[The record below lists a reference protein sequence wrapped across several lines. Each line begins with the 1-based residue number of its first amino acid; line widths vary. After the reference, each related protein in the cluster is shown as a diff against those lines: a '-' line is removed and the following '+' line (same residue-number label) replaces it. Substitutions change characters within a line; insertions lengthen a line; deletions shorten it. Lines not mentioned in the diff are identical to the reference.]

1 MFARCVAA
9 LCFAAGLALG
19 DSHQEKAPKDFTQRV
34 QEYVKLR
41 AKVVKGPADLKAKE
55 DSDAIHARKLA
66 AREAIRNARPD
77 ARQGD
82 IFTPAA
88 QKHIARI
95 IKTEFKGKASEPVKD
110 TAKQGNPVHEG
121 KPFAPKVNHG
131 YPEDAPLSSVPPTL
145 LARLP
150 ELPKELE
157 YRLVGRHLILHDV
170 ESSLIVDFMPN
181 ALP

>member
-1 MFARCVAA
+1 MK
-9 LCFAAGLALG
+9 
-19 DSHQEKAPKDFTQRV
+19 S
-34 QEYVKLR
+34 
-41 AKVVKGPADLKAKE
+41 
-55 DSDAIHARKLA
+55 
-66 AREAIRNARPD
+66 
-77 ARQGD
+77 
-82 IFTPAA
+82 
-88 QKHIARI
+88 
-95 IKTEFKGKASEPVKD
+95 EFKGKGSEPVKD
-110 TAKQGNPVHEG
+110 TARQGNPVHEG
-121 KPFAPKVNHG
+121 KPFTPKVNEG

>member
-9 LCFAAGLALG
+9 LCFASVVAAG
-19 DSHQEKAPKDFTQRV
+19 DSHRVQAPKDFTQRV
-34 QEYVKLR
+34 EEYVKLR

-55 DSDAIHARKLA
+55 DSEVIHARKRA
-66 AREAIRNARPD
+66 AREAIRSARAD

-88 QKHIARI
+88 QQHIARI
-95 IKTEFKGKASEPVKD
+95 VKSEFKGRAAEPVKD
-110 TAKQGNPVHEG
+110 TAKQGNPVNEG
-121 KPFAPKVNHG
+121 KPFTPKVNDG

-170 ESSLIVDFMPN
+170 ESSLIVDFISN